1 MIFIFSTGWI
11 VDHFGY
17 KPVLI
22 LSGLLVPVATAS
34 LMCLARDPQAA
45 CSSFSRN

>member
-17 KPVLI
+17 TPVLI
-22 LSGLLVPVATAS
+22 ASGLLIPAATAG
-34 LMCLARDPQAA
+34 LAWLGRTG
-45 CSSFSRN
+45 